1 MSEHLTHHKSKPKNA
16 LSSHFISKSKADRL
30 HNGQPQKRTSQSGS
44 YIRTITSPQ
53 RDMPD
58 LPLLK
63 DSSPDQSAELLKKKL
78 ALCSLVFNFMDA
90 SSDLRAK
97 EVKRA
102 CLNELIE
109 YMSSNRGVLSEAV
122 YQPIISMVAI
132 NVLRSLPPNEREEF
146 DPDEDEPTL
155 EASWSHL
162 QLVYEFFVKF
172 LEYPDFNP
180 QLAKKYVNQNF
191 VVQLLDLFDSEDP
204 RERDY
209 LKTVLH
215 RIYGKFLGLR
225 AFIRKQVNNIF
236 LRYTFE
242 IEKFFGIAELLE
254 ILGSII
260 NGFAL
265 PLRSEHKTFLQKVLV
280 PLHKPKSLYLYHPQL
295 TYCIIQFLEKDSTL
309 TESVVQGILRLWPRT
324 CSSKEVMLLNELE
337 EILDVIDPSQFVK
350 IQALLF
356 TRISQCVQ
364 SPHFQVSERALYF
377 WNNDYVFN
385 LIEENVKPILP
396 IMYGPLVT
404 AHGKQWNAN
413 IIEMIANVLKSFRTM
428 DSQLYDKL
436 EGRYRDDKQTAE
448 KKLKERAFLWEKLEG
463 MALRK

>member
-1 MSEHLTHHKSKPKNA
+1 MSDHLYHHKSKPKNPI
-16 LSSHFISKSKADRL
+16 SSHFINKSKADRL

-44 YIRTITSPQ
+44 YIRSVTSPQ
-53 RDMPD
+53 KDIPD

-63 DSSPDQSAELLKKKL
+63 ECSPDQSSDLLRKKL
-78 ALCSLVFNFMDA
+78 NLCSIVFNFMEA
-90 SSDLRAK
+90 GVDLRAK
-97 EVKRA
+97 EIKRA
-102 CLNELIE
+102 SLNELIE
-109 YMSSNRGVLSEAV
+109 FISTNRGVISEAL
-122 YQPIISMVAI
+122 YQPIIYMVAI
-132 NVLRSLPPNEREEF
+132 NVLRSLPPNDREEF

-155 EASWSHL
+155 EASWVHL

-172 LEYPDFNP
+172 LEHPDFNP
-180 QLAKKYVNQNF
+180 QLAKKFVNQTF

-204 RERDY
+204 RERDF

-236 LRYTFE
+236 LCYTFE

-265 PLRSEHKTFLQKVLV
+265 PLRSEHKVFLQKVLV

-295 TYCIIQFLEKDSTL
+295 TYCILQFLEKDSTL
-309 TESVVQGILRLWPRT
+309 TETVLQGILRIWPKT

-350 IQALLF
+350 IQPLLF
-356 TRISQCVQ
+356 TRIAQCVL

-385 LIEENVKPILP
+385 LIEENVKVNLP
-396 IMYGPLVT
+396 IMYAPLIT
-404 AHGKQWNAN
+404 AQAKQWNAN
-413 IIEMIANVLKSFRTM
+413 IVEMIANVLKSYRNM
-428 DSQLYDKL
+428 SNQLYSGLEASYHDEIQSAAIKMKERENLWKKL
-436 EGRYRDDKQTAE
+436 ED
-448 KKLKERAFLWEKLEG
+448 LSI
-463 MALRK
+463 RK

>member
-1 MSEHLTHHKSKPKNA
+1 MADLSHHKTKPKNII
-16 LSSHFISKSKADRL
+16 SSHFISKSKADRL

-44 YIRTITSPQ
+44 YIRPTVSPQ
-53 RDMPD
+53 REIPE

-63 DSSPDQSAELLKKKL
+63 DTPPDQHSELLKKKL
-78 ALCSLVFNFMDA
+78 TLCSLVFNFMDSA
-90 SSDLRAK
+90 SDIRAK
-97 EVKRA
+97 EIKRA

-109 YMSSNRGVLSEAV
+109 YISTNRGVLNEFI
-122 YQPIISMVAI
+122 YQPVISMVAT
-132 NVLRSLPPNEREEF
+132 NVLRSLPPNDREEF

-180 QLAKKYVNQNF
+180 QLAKKFINQSF
-191 VVQLLDLFDSEDP
+191 VVQLIDLFDSEDP

-242 IEKFFGIAELLE
+242 VEKFFGVAELLE

-295 TYCIIQFLEKDSTL
+295 TYCIIQFLEKDSAL
-309 TESVVQGILRLWPRT
+309 TESVVQGILRLWPKT

-337 EILDVIDPSQFVK
+337 EILDVIDPPQFVK
-350 IQALLF
+350 IQTFLF
-356 TRISQCVQ
+356 TRVSQCVK
-364 SPHFQVSERALYF
+364 SPHFQVAERALYF

-385 LIEENVKPILP
+385 LIEENVKSILP
-396 IMYGPLVT
+396 IMYGPLVS

-413 IIEMIANVLKSFRTM
+413 IVEMISNVLKSFRTM
-428 DSQLYDKL
+428 DAQLYDGL
-436 EGRYRDDKQTAE
+436 ELGFREDKQGAE
-448 KKLKERAFLWEKLEG
+448 SKLKEREIVWKKLEG

>member
-1 MSEHLTHHKSKPKNA
+1 MADLSHHKTKPKNII
-16 LSSHFISKSKADRL
+16 SSHFISKSKADRL

-44 YIRTITSPQ
+44 YIRPATSPQ
-53 RDMPD
+53 RDIPE
-58 LPLLK
+58 LSLLK
-63 DSSPDQSAELLKKKL
+63 DTPTDQHSELLKKKL
-78 ALCSLVFNFMDA
+78 ALCSLVFNFMDN

-97 EVKRA
+97 EIKRA

-109 YMSSNRGVLSEAV
+109 YISTNRGVLGEV
-122 YQPIISMVAI
+122 IYQPIISMVATNI
-132 NVLRSLPPNEREEF
+132 LRSLPPNDREEF

-180 QLAKKYVNQNF
+180 QLAKKFINQNF
-191 VVQLLDLFDSEDP
+191 VVQLIDLFDSEDP

-225 AFIRKQVNNIF
+225 AFIRKQINNIF

-265 PLRSEHKTFLQKVLV
+265 PLRSEHKIFLQKVLV
-280 PLHKPKSLYLYHPQL
+280 PLHKPKSLYAYHPQL
-295 TYCIIQFLEKDSTL
+295 TYCIIQFIEKDSGL
-309 TESVVQGILRLWPRT
+309 TECVIQGILRLWPKT

-337 EILDVIDPSQFVK
+337 EILDVIDPPQFVK
-350 IQALLF
+350 IQTFLF
-356 TRISQCVQ
+356 ARISLCVQ
-364 SPHFQVSERALYF
+364 SPHFQVAERALYF

-385 LIEENVKPILP
+385 LIEENVQSILP
-396 IMYGPLVT
+396 IMYGPLVS

-413 IIEMIANVLKSFRTM
+413 IIEMISNVLKSFRTM
-428 DSQLYDKL
+428 NPQMYDGL
-436 EGRYRDDKQTAE
+436 ESRFREDKDTAE
-448 KKLKERAFLWEKLEG
+448 SKRREREVVWKKLEG